1 MYSGM
6 NLTKFV
12 KDLRSEKLQKK
23 KRLREM
29 KDINKLKYVSSS

>member
-23 KRLREM
+23 KAERNEGY
-29 KDINKLKYVSSS
+29 K

>member
-23 KRLREM
+23 KRERKKE
-29 KDINKLKYVSSS
+29 NK